1 VLFVSAYYFRAMTHP
16 LIPQIIELATPVAA
30 ELGLEV
36 VSAALYTH
44 HRPPTLQVDIR
55 NANGDTGMA
64 DCERMSRAL
73 DEALETSELIPH
85 AYTLEIS
92 SPGVPTNLTTDREFE
107 VFRGF
112 TVSVQLDPPLKG
124 KSELKG
130 QLKERSATAI
140 SLTQKGRTIEIPRDL
155 VQAVILDTD

>member
-1 VLFVSAYYFRAMTHP
+1 MTHP

-55 NANGDTGMA
+55 NSSGDTGMA

-73 DEALETSELIPH
+73 DEALETSQLIPH
-85 AYTLEIS
+85 AYILEIS

-130 QLKERSATAI
+130 QLKERSETAI

-155 VQAVILDTD
+155 VQAVVLDTD

>member
-1 VLFVSAYYFRAMTHP
+1 MTHP

-55 NANGDTGMA
+55 NSSGDTGMA

-92 SPGVPTNLTTDREFE
+92 SPGIPNNLTTDREFE

-130 QLKERSATAI
+130 QLKERSETAI

-155 VQAVILDTD
+155 VQTVILDTD